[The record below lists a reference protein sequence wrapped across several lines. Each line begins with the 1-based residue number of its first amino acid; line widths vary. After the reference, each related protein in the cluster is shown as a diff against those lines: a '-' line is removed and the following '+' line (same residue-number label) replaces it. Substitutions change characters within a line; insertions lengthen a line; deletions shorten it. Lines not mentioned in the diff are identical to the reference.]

1 MPREIPDS
9 SLRNDNT
16 ECRIEDCH
24 LTTVVIIVL
33 GMLSMR
39 SLRFGTLLPFE
50 DPSLSF
56 PLFPFLPT
64 LRNLDTYLTHTIRV
78 WIAIEGNNMSKA
90 QWRAVQSPKL

>member
-1 MPREIPDS
+1 
-9 SLRNDNT
+9 
-16 ECRIEDCH
+16 
-24 LTTVVIIVL
+24 
-33 GMLSMR
+33 MLPMR
-39 SLRFGTLLPFE
+39 LLRFGTLLPLE

-90 QWRAVQSPKL
+90 QWRAAQSLNLDTRLPPHYYKWADITVLEEC